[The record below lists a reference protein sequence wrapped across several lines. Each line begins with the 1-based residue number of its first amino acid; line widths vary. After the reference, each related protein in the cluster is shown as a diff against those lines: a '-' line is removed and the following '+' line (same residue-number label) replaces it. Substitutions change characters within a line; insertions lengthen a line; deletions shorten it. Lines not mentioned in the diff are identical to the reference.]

1 MTQVR
6 DSRAALDT
14 LRAEHAARLAAQ
26 AEAVDRQRQMQM
38 AAKLQAMRKKKHEYL
53 QYQRQLALQRVQV
66 TISFIRCCDAAKS
79 VVSVKNKP
87 EFGNFGYYFRTLF
100 FSDVCFYKYT

>member
-1 MTQVR
+1 MCFQDKVTQVR

-14 LRAEHAARLAAQ
+14 LRAEHAARLAAA
-26 AEAVDRQRQMQM
+26 AEAAERQRQMQM

-66 TISFIRCCDAAKS
+66 LKLLHVPLCR
-79 VVSVKNKP
+79 
-87 EFGNFGYYFRTLF
+87 
-100 FSDVCFYKYT
+100 